1 MKNAVASSTF
11 NDIWAGETPVW
22 LVPFKTKRGGQT
34 VTRYRWES
42 GKAVHCGFASSGF
55 ATPEQG
61 MAAANRHALMSPVQ
75 IVNELVFA

>member
-11 NDIWAGETPVW
+11 TDIYCGETAVF
-22 LVPFKTKRGGQT
+22 LVPFKTKRMGQT

-55 ATPEQG
+55 STPEAG
-61 MAAANRHALMSPVQ
+61 MAAANRHALMGPVQ
-75 IVNELVFA
+75 IVNELTFA

>member
-1 MKNAVASSTF
+1 MKNAVATSTF
-11 NDIWAGETPVW
+11 KDIYAGETPVY
-22 LVPFKTKRGGQT
+22 LVPFKTTRMGAR

-55 ATPEQG
+55 ASPEAG
-61 MAAANRHALMSPVQ
+61 MKAANAHRLMGPVQ